1 MRHDADHLG
10 QIFSKDT
17 QAIFYNYKP
26 GPVQRMLDFD
36 YLCGAFEG
44 RQMRSKGGSEAR
56 REEEYADRWERRNAR
71 TGRSTPSVAAVIKPG
86 SGEGFEKL
94 FFGKNEVPIASHG
107 SIKAAAA
114 AHPRADVFINFASF
128 RSAYQS
134 TMEAIQQPTI
144 HVVAIIAEGVP
155 EKDTKDLIAYA
166 KKHNK
171 IIIGPATVG
180 GIQAGA
186 FKIGDT
192 AGTLDNIIACKLYRP
207 GSVGFVSKS
216 GGMSNE
222 AYNILARNT
231 DGLYE
236 GIAIGGDV
244 FPGSTLSDHAIRFNT
259 IPQVKMIVVLGEIG
273 GEDEYSLVD
282 ALKEGKIKK
291 PVVAWVSGTCAKLF
305 TSEVQF
311 GHAGAKSGGDRES
324 AQAKNAALKAAGA
337 IVPDSFESLASTIRN
352 TYNELVSSGL
362 ITPAEDV
369 EPPFIPEDIGK
380 AKKEGKVRIPT
391 SIVSTISDDRGEEPA
406 YGGVSI
412 SKVVEGGMGV
422 GDVISLLWFKRSLP
436 RYGTQFLEMCLMI
449 CADHGPNVSGAHNTI
464 VCSRAGKDIVSCL
477 TSGLLCIGPRFGGAV
492 DDAAR
497 YFSAALDQNKDP
509 DAFVEEMKKKGI
521 RVPGIGHRV
530 KSKDNPDKRVELLI
544 SYAHKNF
551 PATKYLDYA
560 LRVEDYTLSKSSN
573 LILNVDGA
581 IGALFVDL
589 LHGCGMF
596 SEAEIADIID
606 VGYVNALFVLA
617 RSIGFLGHA
626 LDQKRLKQP
635 LYRHPGDDVLFA

>member
-17 QAIFYNYKP
+17 QALFYNYKP

-36 YLCGAFEG
+36 YLCG
-44 RQMRSKGGSEAR
+44 
-56 REEEYADRWERRNAR
+56 RN
-71 TGRSTPSVAAVIKPG
+71 TPSVAAVIKPG

-94 FFGKNEVPIASHG
+94 FFGKTEMPIASHG

-114 AHPRADVFINFASF
+114 AHPRADVFVNFASF
-128 RSAYQS
+128 RSAFQS
-134 TMEAIQQPTI
+134 TMDALQQPTI

-155 EKDTKDLIAYA
+155 EKDTKELIAYA

-236 GIAIGGDV
+236 
-244 FPGSTLSDHAIRFNT
+244 
-259 IPQVKMIVVLGEIG
+259 
-273 GEDEYSLVD
+273 
-282 ALKEGKIKK
+282 
-291 PVVAWVSGTCAKLF
+291 
-305 TSEVQF
+305 
-311 GHAGAKSGGDRES
+311 
-324 AQAKNAALKAAGA
+324 
-337 IVPDSFESLASTIRN
+337 
-352 TYNELVSSGL
+352 
-362 ITPAEDV
+362 
-369 EPPFIPEDIGK
+369 
-380 AKKEGKVRIPT
+380 
-391 SIVSTISDDRGEEPA
+391 
-406 YGGVSI
+406 
-412 SKVVEGGMGV
+412 
-422 GDVISLLWFKRSLP
+422 
-436 RYGTQFLEMCLMI
+436 
-449 CADHGPNVSGAHNTI
+449 DHGPNVSGAHNTI

-497 YFSAALDQNKDP
+497 YFSAALDQKKEP

-551 PATKYLDYA
+551 PTTKYLDYA
-560 LRVEDYTLSKSSN
+560 LRVEDYTLTKSSN

-596 SEAEIADIID
+596 TEGEIADIIE

>member
-17 QAIFYNYKP
+17 QALFYNYKP

-36 YLCGAFEG
+36 YLCG
-44 RQMRSKGGSEAR
+44 
-56 REEEYADRWERRNAR
+56 RN
-71 TGRSTPSVAAVIKPG
+71 TPSVAAVIKPG

-94 FFGKNEVPIASHG
+94 FFGKTEMPIASHG

-114 AHPRADVFINFASF
+114 AHPRADVFVNFASF
-128 RSAYQS
+128 RSAFQS
-134 TMEAIQQPTI
+134 TMDALQQPTI

-155 EKDTKDLIAYA
+155 EKDTKELIAYA

-236 GIAIGGDV
+236 
-244 FPGSTLSDHAIRFNT
+244 
-259 IPQVKMIVVLGEIG
+259 
-273 GEDEYSLVD
+273 
-282 ALKEGKIKK
+282 
-291 PVVAWVSGTCAKLF
+291 
-305 TSEVQF
+305 
-311 GHAGAKSGGDRES
+311 
-324 AQAKNAALKAAGA
+324 
-337 IVPDSFESLASTIRN
+337 DSFESLAGTIKY
-352 TYNELVSSGL
+352 TYDELVSCGV
-362 ITPAEDV
+362 ITPAEDFT
-369 EPPFIPEDIGK
+369 PPFIPEDIGK
-380 AKKEGKVRIPT
+380 AKREGKVRIPT
-391 SIVSTISDDRGEEPA
+391 SIISTISDDR
-406 YGGVSI
+406 
-412 SKVVEGGMGV
+412 
-422 GDVISLLWFKRSLP
+422 
-436 RYGTQFLEMCLMI
+436 
-449 CADHGPNVSGAHNTI
+449 DHGPNVSGAHNTI

-497 YFSAALDQNKDP
+497 YFSAALDQKKEP

-551 PATKYLDYA
+551 PTTKYLDYA
-560 LRVEDYTLSKSSN
+560 LRVEDYTLTKSSN

-596 SEAEIADIID
+596 SEGEIADIIE